1 MLANLEREREKRE
14 EKGVI
19 AGRRIGVMG
28 DAAETNKTLHN
39 WMGEPRPR
47 SSDQRDEEE
56 TLQLSLG
63 LPGGG
68 ASAGG
73 RVAPAAWR
81 MLPARDEEMRSAA
94 AVVDTSLLSLGYSAP
109 AFSPRSPGMNAS
121 ATISGLLQFSVVSV
135 TFKSNFS
142 PSIACIALLGV
153 LPGMNASAHLKKS
166 F

>member
-1 MLANLEREREKRE
+1 
-14 EKGVI
+14 VI

-73 RVAPAAWR
+73 GVAPAAWR

-121 ATISGLLQFSVVSV
+121 A
-135 TFKSNFS
+135 
-142 PSIACIALLGV
+142 V
-153 LPGMNASAHLKKS
+153 LSSQYIQVKL
-166 F
+166 